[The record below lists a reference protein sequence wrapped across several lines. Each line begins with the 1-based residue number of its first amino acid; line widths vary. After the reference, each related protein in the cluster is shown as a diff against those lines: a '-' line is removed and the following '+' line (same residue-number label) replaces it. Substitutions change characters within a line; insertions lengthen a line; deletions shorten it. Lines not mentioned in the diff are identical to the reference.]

1 MKNKIDE
8 IYCSLEEVSDTRF
21 EELIEFADE
30 NIKQL
35 SLFRFQGSL

>member
-8 IYCSLEEVSDTRF
+8 IYCSLEEVSDGF